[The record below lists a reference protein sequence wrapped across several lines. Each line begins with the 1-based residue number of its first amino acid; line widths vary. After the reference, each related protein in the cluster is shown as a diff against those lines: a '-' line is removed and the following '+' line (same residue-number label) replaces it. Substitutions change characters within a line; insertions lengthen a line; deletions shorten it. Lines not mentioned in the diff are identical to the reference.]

1 MDQEDAMLELL
12 ATVGVALI
20 MLAGLSMAAEY
31 LLRLL
36 GRRGAGP
43 RIGRV
48 YYRPGQADAVLD
60 RPAEGN
66 RLWPTSGNE

>member
-1 MDQEDAMLELL
+1 MLELL
-12 ATVGVALI
+12 ATVGVALA
-20 MLAGLSMAAEY
+20 MLAGLSIAAEY

-43 RIGRV
+43 HIGRV
-48 YYRPGQADAVLD
+48 YYRPGLADPVLD

-66 RLWPTSGNE
+66 RLWPTGND